1 MAELPEDLAAAFA
14 DGGHPTVE
22 QVHRLME
29 LEANDMGMTFDQA
42 LEAFRDGRLPNSP
55 VGIDFRYWAESLAA
69 AA

>member
-42 LEAFRDGRLPNSP
+42 LEAF
-55 VGIDFRYWAESLAA
+55 ATAA
-69 AA
+69 CRIAR